1 VRWGRVG
8 ELSAEP
14 AKARQYALKLL
25 SYRSY
30 SVEELRQRLQRKG
43 FSSDAIDQIIPVMVD
58 YGYLNDEAYA
68 RSLIELLIERR
79 GYGSRRLLQELLS
92 RGIDRGLAVELLGE
106 ISDSQEM
113 ERALS
118 LARKKIRS
126 FSRANRS
133 KTYRRMASFLMR
145 KGFPTEISRRV
156 LEEILPPAE
165 W

>member
-1 VRWGRVG
+1 MRWGRVG

-68 RSLIELLIERR
+68 RSLI
-79 GYGSRRLLQELLS
+79 
-92 RGIDRGLAVELLGE
+92 
-106 ISDSQEM
+106 
-113 ERALS
+113 
-118 LARKKIRS
+118 
-126 FSRANRS
+126 NC
-133 KTYRRMASFLMR
+133 
-145 KGFPTEISRRV
+145 
-156 LEEILPPAE
+156 
-165 W
+165 